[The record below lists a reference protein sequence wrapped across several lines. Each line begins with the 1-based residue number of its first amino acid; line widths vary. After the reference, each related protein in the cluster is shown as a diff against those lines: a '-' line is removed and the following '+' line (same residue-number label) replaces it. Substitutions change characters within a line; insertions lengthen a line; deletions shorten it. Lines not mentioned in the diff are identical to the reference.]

1 MIATIRILNMYYYI
15 VLKWSNVRVSVLE
28 KKIRKRHQVRYR
40 YCFNKNVGMKK
51 LSKTDAFCVSFN
63 CYIVQKSQNLFMYR
77 NLFKMSAGI

>member
-51 LSKTDAFCVSFN
+51 IKQDGCFLRFLQLLHRPKITKFVH
-63 CYIVQKSQNLFMYR
+63 V
-77 NLFKMSAGI
+77 